1 MKPRVSV
8 LIPNYNN
15 GKESSRSGDFDF
27 TTILLK
33 SLRRTLS
40 SETTPFEILVYDDGS
55 TDDSLATLRDWAKR
69 KWTTGVMKGEPIITL
84 IEAEHDGC
92 LARTSNK
99 LVQASQGEIWV
110 RLDGDIEIL
119 TPNWVSELCAVF
131 DNGPKD
137 LGVVGPKQLKTDGR
151 IHSMGDFV
159 LDPRGYI
166 HEGEGYPREAYSR
179 TIEVDHVMGCFYC
192 CKREV
197 YEAVGGFDETFLRG
211 QTVDFGMMA
220 RLQGYRCW
228 ATPAIEF
235 YHHLT
240 LRFSRSNKADSNS
253 GVGSAVGTFRDKW
266 GFCRLQ
272 PDLEAVQERYRGT
285 PLLWNSR
292 YFGPKAKPQRDRKA
306 EVDKT
311 EWGLFSK
318 NETFQAT
325 IDRRITEIAKIW
337 HSSSKAQPIVEVGCR
352 AGLMLHLLA
361 TQGVPCLGYDEDPAL
376 IDLAIDIGE
385 RQEYPGPPADLR
397 APRGSRPPAARH
409 RQRRDPG
416 RHESAGTV
424 LESDAAV
431 GGSAAVPAA
440 GRGGL
445 PHRPAAGPGAVVV
458 RRPGASLLRPS
469 DRPATADARA
479 PGAFQG
485 DRSRCDQGDVLR
497 LQPRPGSAVGH
508 DGAPGEGGGSEGAPR
523 VCRGWVRFP
532 ERGDFSPHE
541 SGETSVLLD

>member
-40 SETTPFEILVYDDGS
+40 SETTPFEIIVYDDGS
-55 TDDSLATLRDWAKR
+55 TDDSLATFRDWAKR
-69 KWTTGVMKGEPIITL
+69 KWTTGVMKGEPLITL

-99 LVQASQGEIWV
+99 LVQASKGDIWV

-119 TPNWVSELCAVF
+119 TPNWVTELCAVF

-159 LDPRGYI
+159 LDPRGYV
-166 HEGEGYPREAYSR
+166 HEGEYYPREAYGR

-211 QTVDFGMMA
+211 QTVDFGMMS

-228 ATPAIEF
+228 ATPSIEF
-235 YHHLT
+235 HHHLT
-240 LRFSRSNKADSNS
+240 LRFNRSNTADTSR
-253 GVGSAVGTFRDKW
+253 GIGSAVGRFREKW

-272 PDLEAVQERYRGT
+272 PDLEAVRERYRGT
-285 PLLWNSR
+285 PLLWNAK
-292 YFGPKAKPQRDRKA
+292 YFGPLAKPQRERQV
-306 EVDKT
+306 EMDKT
-311 EWGLFSK
+311 EWGLFST
-318 NETFQAT
+318 NEVFQAAV
-325 IDRRITEIAKIW
+325 DRRITEIAKIW
-337 HSSSKAQPIVEVGCR
+337 HSSSKARPIVEVGCR

-376 IDLAIDIGE
+376 IDLANEVGG
-385 RQEYPGPPADLR
+385 RHEYPGPVPIYEHIDDPAHLPLETDSVEILVVTNLLERYWNPTRLLAEVRRCLLPGGVVFLIAQRPVPGLLSYAAQEHRYFEHQIAQQLR
-397 APRGSRPPAARH
+397 MLMHPERSKAIDPDPLKEMFYACNPAPEAPL
-409 RQRRDPG
+409 DT
-416 RHESAGTV
+416 TV
-424 LESDAAV
+424 RLAKEAEAKERL
-431 GGSAAVPAA
+431 AAA
-440 GRGGL
+440 G
-445 PHRPAAGPGAVVV
+445 
-458 RRPGASLLRPS
+458 AS
-469 DRPATADARA
+469 
-479 PGAFQG
+479 
-485 DRSRCDQGDVLR
+485 
-497 LQPRPGSAVGH
+497 
-508 DGAPGEGGGSEGAPR
+508 
-523 VCRGWVRFP
+523 
-532 ERGDFSPHE
+532 
-541 SGETSVLLD
+541 